1 MSIGVKYAVAN
12 NSKHE
17 KEPKKVTSGSTGYD
31 LFEKKEITS
40 TVCYAHHDRIKN
52 GNSLRLFWNSLS

>member
-31 LFEKKEITS
+31 LFEKKRNYFHG
-40 TVCYAHHDRIKN
+40 V
-52 GNSLRLFWNSLS
+52 LRPSRSN